1 MEMQVSLVTL
11 PYTHV
16 SPKKTQSS
24 KFKIIATNTA
34 EAFHL
39 QFS

>member
-1 MEMQVSLVTL
+1 MQMQVSLVTL
-11 PYTHV
+11 PYVHV
-16 SPKKTQSS
+16 SPKKTQPS
-24 KFKIIATNTA
+24 KSKIIAANTA